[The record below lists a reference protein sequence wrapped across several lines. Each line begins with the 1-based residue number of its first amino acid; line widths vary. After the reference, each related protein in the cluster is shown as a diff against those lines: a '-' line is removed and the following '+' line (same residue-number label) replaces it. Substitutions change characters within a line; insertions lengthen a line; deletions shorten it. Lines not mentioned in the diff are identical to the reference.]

1 MTPKVP
7 GSIPG
12 VYISFLLHSFF
23 CAKFCPK
30 QISPAC
36 TKKLH
41 QHSSMCQVLS
51 ETNFPCISTSNSPC
65 ECTKKLHQTL
75 PVNVRKNYISF
86 FRKRCRARYGRP
98 SAGLRAR
105 RPSAAWRARRVGINL
120 SYLNW
125 PGNSEPS
132 TFKVQKKLP

>member
-1 MTPKVP
+1 MDSMPDFDTKGP
-7 GSIPG
+7 GFDSRSLHILFN
-12 VYISFLLHSFF
+12 SFFLLCQVLSETNFP
-23 CAKFCPK
+23 C
-30 QISPAC
+30 ISTSNFPCEC

-98 SAGLRAR
+98 SAGLRTR
-105 RPSAAWRARRVGINL
+105 RPSATWRARCVGKNPQ
-120 SYLNW
+120 S
-125 PGNSEPS
+125 
-132 TFKVQKKLP
+132 